1 MSDPHAANHP
11 RDREGAAA
19 TVRVLHGTSY
29 AFEHRGERWVMC
41 AAGPE
46 IESITGYPP
55 ADFID
60 HARRSYGSI
69 VHPED
74 YSGMVSL
81 FQDAIE
87 RRAPYA
93 IEYRVIH
100 ADGSTRWV
108 QGHGRG
114 VCDAGGNVTRI
125 DGCFFDVTERRLSEE
140 RLAHLALHDPLT
152 DLPNRALFQEHL
164 TVAIANAH
172 RSGSGGAVLFID
184 LDDFKLVNDSF
195 GHAVGDELLVLVAQ
209 RLRDSCRAGDV
220 VARQG
225 GDEFLV
231 LVQGTS
237 AAADPE
243 AAAQTV
249 ATNLRVALAK
259 PYALASTD
267 LYITPSI
274 GASLFPSD
282 GDSAETLLKHADIAM
297 YAAKDAGRDGYRLYQ
312 PPKRDSSVELAI
324 ASQLRQAERRDELE
338 LYYQPIVDLSQSCI
352 VGAEALLRW
361 NHPEAGL
368 LLPGEFLPAAER
380 TGLIRPMTAW
390 VLERA
395 CIEARRWCDHDL
407 DLYASINLPP
417 AYWQPAAIR
426 RVIATIE
433 SFGLSADR
441 VMIELTE
448 EAAMTDMADL
458 EPMLAEIHAQGL
470 RLAIDDFGTGHS
482 SLGRLSRLRPSMIKI
497 DRSFVKDLPGDRDA
511 GVLVETMITMASK
524 LGIHCLAEGIE
535 TEAQLKFLRDLG
547 CPLGQG
553 YLYSRPLPTAR
564 FNALIT
570 GEERRAA

>member
-1 MSDPHAANHP
+1 MQPHGDNIPGARANP
-11 RDREGAAA
+11 SPD
-19 TVRVLHGTSY
+19 VRVLPGTAY
-29 AFEHRGERWVMC
+29 EFELRNDRWVVS
-41 AAGPE
+41 AVGPE
-46 IESITGYPP
+46 IEAISGYPP
-55 ADFID
+55 SDFID
-60 HARRSYGSI
+60 HACRSYGSI

-74 YSGMVSL
+74 YDGMVSL
-81 FQDAIE
+81 FRDAIQ

-93 IEYRVIH
+93 IEYRIIH

-114 VCDAGGNVTRI
+114 AFDADGHVTRI
-125 DGCFFDVTERRLSEE
+125 EGVFFDVTERRMSEE

-164 TVAIANAH
+164 TVAIANAR

-209 RLRDSCRAGDV
+209 RLRESCRAGDV

-231 LVQGTS
+231 LVQGTPGDT
-237 AAADPE
+237 APD
-243 AAAQTV
+243 AAAQVV
-249 ATNLRVALAK
+249 AANLRVALGK
-259 PYALASTD
+259 PFGLASTD

-274 GASLFPSD
+274 GASLFPAD
-282 GDSAETLLKHADIAM
+282 GDTAETLLKHADIAM

-338 LYYQPIVDLSQSCI
+338 LYYQPIVSLEQSCI

-361 NHPEAGL
+361 NRPDAGM

-380 TGLIRPMTAW
+380 TGLIRPITAW

-417 AYWQPAAIR
+417 AYWQPGAIR

-441 VMIELTE
+441 VMIEFTE
-448 EAAMTDMADL
+448 EAAMTDIADL
-458 EPMLAEIHAQGL
+458 GQLVDDIHSQGL
-470 RLAIDDFGTGHS
+470 RLAIDDFGIGYS

-511 GVLVETMITMASK
+511 GVLVETMITMAQK
-524 LGIHCLAEGIE
+524 LGIQCLAEGIE
-535 TEAQLKFLRDLG
+535 TEAQLKFLREIG
-547 CPLGQG
+547 CPFGQG
-553 YLYSRPLPTAR
+553 FLYSRPLPVSR